1 MLAGSSFNDIMTTLR
16 CVLTLAFLS
25 ALAYGA
31 PTLPEGLVRTP
42 SGVFPAEC
50 VHSIPSGATVE
61 RNPSTDRL
69 HVQLADGTLHAILP
83 KCDRGFH
90 SALPSN
96 YDGWEAYVS
105 PNSPE
110 FFRWLRHVFMSALLE
125 CIVIP
130 CFQLHCVQRP
140 SE

>member
-1 MLAGSSFNDIMTTLR
+1 MALALI
-16 CVLTLAFLS
+16 S

-61 RNPSTDRL
+61 RNPATDRL

-83 KCDRGFH
+83 KCDHGVH
-90 SALPSN
+90 SPLPSN
-96 YDGWEAYVS
+96 YDGWEAYVC
-105 PNSPE
+105 PDSPE
-110 FFRWLRHVFMSALLE
+110 FFRWFRHVFISTLLW

-130 CFQLHCVQRP
+130 RLQIYCVQRP
-140 SE
+140 PEQDF